1 VADNLRWFKVWTSI
15 VADPHFQS
23 LPLEDVGRWAL
34 LGALTA
40 LSGTRGVLNNPED
53 CRMLCQLLRCTKE
66 ELIGVI
72 KRLPNVSFEEGKNR
86 YGEKAVTW
94 KNWRKYQG
102 DSTVAH
108 RMKELRYKR
117 RGDKKRREES
127 LSSVPTVLQKGT
139 PKGVSSPRA
148 EMTPQ
153 EFIESW
159 NEICASE
166 GLPAVKDLSNGR
178 RKKIAARLRR
188 YPSVDFWEQ
197 VFNGVNRSDFLSGRK
212 PSAEHP
218 NWRATIDWL
227 IENDENPLKVV
238 EGSYA

>member
-1 VADNLRWFKVWTSI
+1 VSHDFVIDPEVMELRKAFGDWMALVWIHMLSIADRNDGRLKGDQGLIAASLAHISGSMKLSWARDRVLAALRWM
-15 VADPHFQS
+15 ADKGWIEVRSDAVLIRNYSEYHK
-23 LPLEDVGRWAL
+23 
-34 LGALTA
+34 
-40 LSGTRGVLNNPED
+40 TRGKKESQEGFQWHP
-53 CRMLCQLLRCTKE
+53 LLP
-66 ELIGVI
+66 I
-72 KRLPNVSFEEGKNR
+72 LPTEPSL
-86 YGEKAVTW
+86 
-94 KNWRKYQG
+94 QG
-102 DSTVAH
+102 
-108 RMKELRYKR
+108 
-117 RGDKKRREES
+117 S
-127 LSSVPTVLQKGT
+127 LTGSGRQAAPQ
-139 PKGVSSPRA
+139 SP
-148 EMTPQ
+148 EMTTQ

>member
-1 VADNLRWFKVWTSI
+1 MLVIR
-15 VADPHFQS
+15 DPAYPLQQRFRVSSFQ
-23 LPLEDVGRWAL
+23 DVVSVLKRFPNCDVEEIIDSSVSPE
-34 LGALTA
+34 TV
-40 LSGTRGVLNNPED
+40 LS
-53 CRMLCQLLRCTKE
+53 
-66 ELIGVI
+66 
-72 KRLPNVSFEEGKNR
+72 
-86 YGEKAVTW
+86 VTYR
-94 KNWRKYQG
+94 NWSKYQG
-102 DSTVAH
+102 DYSTARV
-108 RMKELRYKR
+108 RKYREMKRSKR

-127 LSSVPTVLQKGT
+127 LSSVPSVLQKET
-139 PKGVSSPRA
+139 PKGALSPRP
-148 EMTPQ
+148 EMTHQ